1 MNRRFSV
8 VGSGLL
14 MLAAASFVAF
24 EGRTAPAAPDDGGA
38 AADANRFAA
47 RPVVRTASVERDL
60 TLAHADGADPST
72 RALVRTVELLREG
85 LAKIER
91 VPAYTATF
99 EKREVVNGVLLD
111 PQVMDLTLRHE
122 PFGVHMT
129 WVAGD
134 RGRTLLYEAGRH
146 DGRMLVNPGGWRGR
160 LTGTLRLEIDG
171 GLAMREARHPITE
184 IGLEE
189 LGRTLLRYRLK
200 ELNAASDAICSLS
213 DGYEF
218 AGRPAWR
225 NEMIYRT
232 PAAGGEFRR
241 SVALID
247 REWGLPVS
255 VKTYGWPSADM
266 APEEIETRTLIERY
280 SYTDVD
286 FGRFADAAEVADLG
300 ATHDFRLR

>member
-14 MLAAASFVAF
+14 MLAAAAFVAA

-38 AADANRFAA
+38 AADADRFAA
-47 RPVVRTASVERDL
+47 RPVVRTASTGRDAAL
-60 TLAHADGADPST
+60 IRGAADPST
-72 RALVRTVELLREG
+72 RALARTVELLRDG

-171 GLAMREARHPITE
+171 GLAMREARHPVTE

-213 DGYEF
+213 DGHEF

-247 REWGLPVS
+247 REWNLPVS

-266 APEEIETRTLIERY
+266 APGEIETRTLIERY

-286 FGRFADAAEVADLG
+286 FGRFADAAEVADLAAMNG
-300 ATHDFRLR
+300 FRLR